1 VIGLPLTP
9 GRVVAAVVALGV
21 ATAVVVTGCGDEPVG
36 GGERAESALADPDLS
51 DPVPDLDTEDPTRPK
66 VVIRTAIGH
75 IEIEL
80 RPDLAPR
87 NVAQFLT
94 LVDEGFY
101 DGLTFH
107 RAIPGFLVQGGDPH
121 SRNDDPSDDGYGGL
135 EDRRL
140 PVEASELPFKRG
152 MVGMARDYRRDGASS
167 QFFILLGR
175 AAHLDQ
181 RYSVIGRVVRGIDIA
196 DRLAAAPRD
205 LRDRPLDP
213 VSYTVVRMDPP

>member
-1 VIGLPLTP
+1 VIGHPLTP
-9 GRVVAAVVALGV
+9 GRIVAAVVALGV

-36 GGERAESALADPDLS
+36 GGEPAESALADPDVA
-51 DPVPDLDTEDPTRPK
+51 DPVPDLEAEDPTRPK

-94 LVDEGFY
+94 LVDEGSY

-107 RAIPGFLVQGGDPH
+107 RAIPGFLVQ
-121 SRNDDPSDDGYGGL
+121 
-135 EDRRL
+135 
-140 PVEASELPFKRG
+140 VEASDLPFKRG